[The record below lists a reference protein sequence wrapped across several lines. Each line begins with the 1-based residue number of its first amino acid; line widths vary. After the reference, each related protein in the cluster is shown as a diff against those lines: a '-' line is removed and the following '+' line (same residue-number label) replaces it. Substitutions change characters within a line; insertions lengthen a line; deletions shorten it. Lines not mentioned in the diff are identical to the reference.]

1 MVMGCFK
8 TYQWTRTIMTECRA
22 RIHINKRH
30 MYDFYRESDILDVEL
45 EFLMST
51 FNSLNSQSMYSLNS
65 DK

>member
-1 MVMGCFK
+1 MVLWCFK
-8 TYQWTRTIMTECRA
+8 TYQWTRTKLTDCRA
-22 RIHINKRH
+22 HKRH

-45 EFLMST
+45 EFFMST

>member
-1 MVMGCFK
+1 
-8 TYQWTRTIMTECRA
+8 
-22 RIHINKRH
+22 
-30 MYDFYRESDILDVEL
+30 MYDFYIDSDILVVEL